1 MKREFLINRSEKE
14 NLRKQMALLSKV
26 SETATDSVL
35 SNMSIAMCQIDE
47 RLNIHNIR
55 LIVFLVVMFI
65 NLEVSFFVLIKKFFR
80 SKSR

>member
-26 SETATDSVL
+26 SEAATDSTL
-35 SNMSIAMCQIDE
+35 SDISIAMCQIDK

-55 LIVFLVVMFI
+55 FILFFQVVFI
-65 NLEVSFFVLIKKFFR
+65 NLAVSIFVLIKKFFWT
-80 SKSR
+80 